1 MGISE
6 IEKTTYAALNVKRM
20 DHIFLMCKSLLGI
33 SLKEILMQY
42 RLRVYGRTY
51 RKVAYLDTQTM
62 KESCL
67 DQLAEKLRKEG
78 YSGMFRVASA
88 PWAAE
93 G

>member
-20 DHIFLMCKSLLGI
+20 DLIFLMCKFLLGI
-33 SLKEILMQY
+33 IPKETLMQY
-42 RLRVYGRTY
+42 RLHVYGRTY

-67 DQLAEKLRKEG
+67 DQLVEKLREEG
-78 YSGMFRVASA
+78 YLGMFRVASA
-88 PWAAE
+88 P
-93 G
+93 